1 MSSLSPEVRKSSEGT
16 GSVGPSPPQPIGPRL
31 PAAPGSLGARGQQG
45 AAYLYVQVKDA
56 LTMQEV
62 QPLHQLLDV
71 DLDLRQ
77 SWCSGELASLQH
89 PSPHLPACSHQQ
101 DLHFPPDLSLGFGG
115 APAGQVPCKAPGSPV
130 AGRFLW
136 APRWMGLGV
145 WSSLMKAGGGRGS
158 RQGLGSF
165 VSAVRGGEAGSPG
178 HRKALRADR
187 SCSSP

>member
-1 MSSLSPEVRKSSEGT
+1 MSSLSPEVRKCSEGT
-16 GSVGPSPPQPIGPRL
+16 GSVGPSPPQPRG
-31 PAAPGSLGARGQQG
+31 PGSLGARGQQG

-56 LTMQEV
+56 LTVQEV

-77 SWCSGELASLQH
+77 SWCSGEPASLQH

-101 DLHFPPDLSLGFGG
+101 DLHFKSSRSEPGVWG
-115 APAGQVPCKAPGSPV
+115 APAGQVPCKAPRSPV

-136 APRWMGLGV
+136 TPRWMGLGV
-145 WSSLMKAGGGRGS
+145 WSSLRKAGGGRGS
-158 RQGLGSF
+158 RQGLGSL
-165 VSAVRGGEAGSPG
+165 VSAVGDGEAGSPG
-178 HRKALRADR
+178 HRGALRADR